1 MANKI
6 SYNQVSVYSAPTA
19 SVDTGE
25 VQITVN
31 SVAGH
36 IRDVLVSAQ
45 YAAVSDGIPYIK
57 RQYYVTSNLEAMC
70 LLWLV
75 NEPIEASEDDL
86 PSQEMIQVSA
96 FMRDKASKLLELL
109 REDGV
114 PL

>member
-6 SYNQVSVYSAPTA
+6 SYNQVPIYNSPTVI
-19 SVDTGE
+19 VDTGE

-31 SVAGH
+31 ALDGH
-36 IRDVLVSAQ
+36 VRDVLVSTQ
-45 YAAVSDGIPYIK
+45 HTEVSNNFPFIK
-57 RQYYVTSNLEAMC
+57 RGYYVASNLEAMC

-75 NEPIEASEDDL
+75 NEPSEPSEDD
-86 PSQEMIQVSA
+86 SASAEMLQVSA

>member
-1 MANKI
+1 MPSRI
-6 SYNQVSVYSAPTA
+6 SHNQVSVYSAPTVV
-19 SVDTGE
+19 VDTGE

-31 SVAGH
+31 AIAEHV
-36 IRDVLVSAQ
+36 RDVLLSVQ
-45 YAAVSDGIPYIK
+45 YAAVSESIPYIK
-57 RQYYVTSNLEAMC
+57 REYYVSSNLEAMC

-75 NEPIEASEDDL
+75 NEPSEPSEDD
-86 PSQEMIQVSA
+86 SASAEMLQVSA